1 VSRPKTEINESG
13 LQTLLE
19 LELIAIQFSHL
30 ENKLQDLIDSALE
43 NKIPMKR
50 IANATGNSLFRIK
63 YLSEKRRGV
72 K

>member
-1 VSRPKTEINESG
+1 MSRPKTEINESG

-63 YLSEKRRGV
+63 YLSEKKRGV

>member
-63 YLSEKRRGV
+63 YLSEKKRGV
-72 K
+72 R

>member
-1 VSRPKTEINESG
+1 MSRPRTEINESG

-19 LELIAIQFSHL
+19 LELTAIQFSHL

-63 YLSEKRRGV
+63 YLSEKKRGV

>member
-63 YLSEKRRGV
+63 YLSEKKRGV

>member
-1 VSRPKTEINESG
+1 MSRPKTEINESG

>member
-1 VSRPKTEINESG
+1 MSRPKTEINESG

-63 YLSEKRRGV
+63 YLSEKKRGV
-72 K
+72 R

>member
-1 VSRPKTEINESG
+1 MSRPRTEVDESG
-13 LQTLLE
+13 LKTLLE

-63 YLSEKRRGV
+63 YLSEKKRGV

>member
-1 VSRPKTEINESG
+1 VSRPRTEINESG

-19 LELIAIQFSHL
+19 LELTAIQFSHL

-63 YLSEKRRGV
+63 YLSEKKRGV